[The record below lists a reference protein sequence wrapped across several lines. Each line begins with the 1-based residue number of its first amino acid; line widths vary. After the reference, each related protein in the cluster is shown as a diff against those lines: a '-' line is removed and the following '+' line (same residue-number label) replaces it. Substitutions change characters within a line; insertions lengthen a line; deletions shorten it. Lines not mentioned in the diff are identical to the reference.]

1 MGTSKAMMT
10 PQQLLAALDKRGYA
24 TTTTGHEA
32 VFTVAESQHVKAR
45 IPGGHT
51 KNLFLKDKKGRIFL
65 VTAESESPVDLKRLH
80 PVIGGSGRLSFGSA
94 ELLGALLG
102 VEPGSVTPL
111 ALVNAPPEKISFVL
125 DRRLADQEIIN
136 AHPLINTMTTSM
148 RVADLISFLA
158 EHGHETRIR
167 DLPVPPEEKSA
178 DSGAGQNDA
187 AIPS

>member
-1 MGTSKAMMT
+1 MMT
-10 PQQLLAALDKRGYA
+10 PQQLLAALDRRGYE
-24 TTTTGHEA
+24 TTTTEHEA

-51 KNLFLKDKKGRIFL
+51 KNLFLKDKKSRIFL
-65 VTAESESPVDLKRLH
+65 VTAESESAVDLKRLH
-80 PVIGGSGRLSFGSA
+80 PVVGGSGRLSFGSA
-94 ELLGALLG
+94 ELLGELLG

-111 ALVNAPPEKISFVL
+111 ALVNAAPEKISFVL

-148 RVADLISFLA
+148 KVTDLIAFLA
-158 EHGHETRIR
+158 EHGHETRILN
-167 DLPVPPEEKSA
+167 LPAPAGESA